1 MLTWTSSD
9 CTGKPHMGILSNP
22 DLFSKQKLINMF
34 IEFFDMNQDRSA
46 GKKGKRD
53 RSGDYCAIKSKG
65 RYANSG

>member
-1 MLTWTSSD
+1 
-9 CTGKPHMGILSNP
+9 MGILSNP
-22 DLFSKQKLINMF
+22 DLFSKQKLINIF